1 MLTMHSPVR
10 NVKQPEKK
18 KTTEM
23 FNRPNMK
30 SNTNAQLYERKFDE
44 SVVVNEAD
52 GVVSQQPKTKVHA
65 MSISAGFPSFDFDTA
80 AWLHNTGSFLSPLKF
95 TRLGYLSYA
104 VAYSTL
110 HFHRQKDSLMQAY
123 SCSLMATIF

>member
-80 AWLHNTGSFLSPLKF
+80 AWLHNTGSFCVKIHTVRLSELCSCILN
-95 TRLGYLSYA
+95 T
-104 VAYSTL
+104 
-110 HFHRQKDSLMQAY
+110 SLPQ
-123 SCSLMATIF
+123 TEG